1 MAVWCGSS
9 ANRVDDAA
17 RMVAPS
23 AARNRAA
30 ILQALRPHL
39 PATGT
44 VLEVASGTGEHVAH
58 FAAALPG
65 AQWQPSDPDAERRAS
80 IDAWCAGLPNVRPA
94 VPLDATAP
102 TWPVDRADA
111 VLCINMIH
119 IAPWPAAGAGGR
131 RRPAAASGRAAGAL
145 RPVPARRPGDGGG
158 QRRLRRRPA
167 APRSGLGLAFC
178 GGGCGAGGRRRV
190 LAAPYRADADEQPLA
205 AVPPRLSRWR
215 RSPQARRA
223 PKSRPDRR
231 CQASR

>member
-119 IAPWPAAGAGGR
+119 IAPWPAAEGLVAGAARLLPAGGLLALYGPFLR
-131 RRPAAASGRAAGAL
+131 AGQATEAGNAAFDA
-145 RPVPARRPGDGGG
+145 D
-158 QRRLRRRPA
+158 LRRRDPA
-167 APRSGLGLAFC
+167 WGLRSVEA
-178 GGGCGAGGRRRV
+178 V
-190 LAAPYRADADEQPLA
+190 AALADAA
-205 AVPPRLSRWR
+205 GFSPPRIEPMPTNNLLLLFR
-215 RSPQARRA
+215 RG
-223 PKSRPDRR
+223 
-231 CQASR
+231 